1 MNKTNYQFFQE
12 ICQKTGW
19 KCTAQRLAVFDVI
32 HENYS
37 HPGVDEVWMQ
47 VKTTLP
53 SVTRESI
60 YRILNEFSAHG
71 IIRRLD
77 HIESARY
84 DGQVG
89 PHGHFLCTQCG
100 DIQDFP
106 LSDAVPVPKDTISG
120 DIEHL
125 ELRLTGVCGRCK
137 QHQPKIKG
145 VYHGK

>member
-1 MNKTNYQFFQE
+1 MNEEKYQCFQD
-12 ICQKTGW
+12 ICRKNSW
-19 KCTAQRLAVFDVI
+19 KCTVQRLAVFDFI
-32 HENYS
+32 YENYS

-47 VKTTLP
+47 VKLTLP
-53 SVTRESI
+53 SVTRESV
-60 YRILNEFSAHG
+60 YRILNEFTSCG

-77 HIESARY
+77 RIESARY

-106 LSDAVPVPKDTISG
+106 LSETIPVPEKTISG

-137 QHQPKIKG
+137 QQKPER
-145 VYHGK
+145 